1 MLDIFF
7 WGFKIGYFVVKK
19 IKEMIYNF
27 SFEIENVDNIFKI
40 LILWIRNI
48 EEFEE
53 VILLWED
60 YNDWERV
67 VVLLRFLKYML
78 LGLFEFLCVG
88 V

>member
-1 MLDIFF
+1 
-7 WGFKIGYFVVKK
+7 
-19 IKEMIYNF
+19 MIYNF
-27 SFEIENVDNIFKI
+27 SFEIENVDNVFKI

-88 V
+88 VQKVEKYNFIFKVYWSNGILV